1 MKVKSITFYDY
12 ALAKKGNEHKSYS
25 EIFDIAWKNSDEG
38 LRVRESRKRT
48 TSLLFTVF
56 VLMLPS
62 ILAFI
67 PSTKVFAGT
76 LDMDTLVN
84 EQSYL
89 VTKLQFARKYYK
101 ECLIALG
108 EKNSASLFADI
119 LKRGFNAEEL
129 IQVNDLAEGLS
140 LEEFLNAIPAFK

>member
-25 EIFDIAWKNSDEG
+25 EIFDIPWKNSDKG

-56 VLMLPS
+56 VIILPS

-76 LDMDTLVN
+76 LDMDTFYFYKVVSQKDIQHILH
-84 EQSYL
+84 Y
-89 VTKLQFARKYYK
+89 KLIKVRY
-101 ECLIALG
+101 
-108 EKNSASLFADI
+108 
-119 LKRGFNAEEL
+119 
-129 IQVNDLAEGLS
+129 
-140 LEEFLNAIPAFK
+140 